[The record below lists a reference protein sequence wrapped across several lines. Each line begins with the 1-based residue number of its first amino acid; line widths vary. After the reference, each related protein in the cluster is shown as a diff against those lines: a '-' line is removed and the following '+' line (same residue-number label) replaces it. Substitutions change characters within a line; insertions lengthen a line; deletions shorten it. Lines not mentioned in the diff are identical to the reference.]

1 MKKRITIDGGAVVY
15 QLEYPC
21 ARRSDPPRV
30 RAAKQKATS
39 AAQAMRNQI
48 LSTRALEL
56 LLSVNYPTPG
66 SGLVLTLSFDDQH
79 LPGDRKTALRRLKY
93 FLQLLRKARRQAGKP
108 EPRCVY
114 CPEVLTAASG
124 RWHFH
129 LVLDSTGNDLDDVR
143 RCWRYGHNIEARA
156 IRVDEEENHET
167 LARYMNKELREAQE
181 YACRV
186 GLHGWS
192 CTRNCYR
199 PEVDVQTVEDS
210 SRLRAPR
217 GATVLIFERRSTE
230 LSESTVLKYRLPEA
244 CFRRRRRTAKRGA
257 RRTPGRASRWRSRT

>member
-21 ARRSDPPRV
+21 ARRSDPPRT

-143 RCWRYGHNIEARA
+143 RCWRYGHDIEARA
-156 IRVDEEENHET
+156 IRVDENKNHES

-217 GATVLIFERRSTE
+217 GATVLIFERRTTE

-244 CFRRRRRTAKRGA
+244 CFRRRRRT
-257 RRTPGRASRWRSRT
+257 RRRRKS

>member
-15 QLEYPC
+15 QMEYPG
-21 ARRSDPPRV
+21 ARRSDPPKV

-39 AAQAMRNQI
+39 AAQAIRNQI

-56 LLSVNYPTPG
+56 LLSCNYPTPG
-66 SGLVLTLSFDDQH
+66 SGLVLTLTFDDRH
-79 LPGDRKTALRRLKY
+79 LPKDRKTAQRRLKY
-93 FLQLLRKARRQAGKP
+93 FLRKLRDDRAQAGLP

-114 CPEVLTAASG
+114 CPEVLTSATG

-129 LVLDSTGNDLDDVR
+129 LVLDATGDDLAMVR
-143 RCWRYGHNIEARA
+143 RRWIYGRDIEARPL
-156 IRVDEEENHET
+156 RVDDDKNHES

-181 YACRV
+181 YECRV
-186 GLHGWS
+186 GLRGWS
-192 CTRNCYR
+192 CTRNCRR

-217 GATVLIFERRSTE
+217 GATVLIFERRTTE
-230 LSESTVLKYRLPEA
+230 LCESTVLKYRLPAEA
-244 CFRRRRRTAKRGA
+244 FARRARTRRRRRG
-257 RRTPGRASRWRSRT
+257 